1 MQSYGAAYSLNK
13 PKLVFTG
20 SKLYAA
26 LDCTDIL
33 SY

>member
-20 SKLYAA
+20 RKLLTCAFT
-26 LDCTDIL
+26 TDIL